1 MGKELTKKEKY
12 LKTLS
17 EKYPDKDFA
26 DEEVLFSQIHEDF
39 DGVNQELGAY
49 KEREKTLGDLFASNP
64 RSASFFIEWRKGGDP
79 IVEMIRRY
87 GDDFKTALE
96 DPEKQNEIAQANK
109 EFAERVAQEQEFE
122 TQYQNNM
129 QETLS
134 MLNEVQTENDLTD
147 DDIDNAMEF
156 LFGVMK
162 DAIVG
167 KFSKESVLMALKA
180 INHDIDVEQADR
192 EGEVRGRN
200 AKIEEKLKRQRKTDG
215 TAQLG
220 GSNNVRQPKR
230 EDFGALDR
238 NYGSSNIWERG
249 GEVRRKYN

>member
-1 MGKELTKKEKY
+1 MDKELTKKEKY

-17 EKYPDKDFA
+17 EKYPDKDFS
-26 DEEVLFSQIHEDF
+26 DEEVLFSQINEDY
-39 DGVNQELGAY
+39 DGINQELEAY
-49 KEREKTLGDLFASNP
+49 KGREKALGDLFASNP
-64 RSASFFIEWRKGGDP
+64 RSASFFMEWRKGGDP

-87 GDDFKTALE
+87 GDDFKEALE
-96 DPEKQNEIAQANK
+96 DPDKQAEIAQAHK

-122 TQYQNNM
+122 AQYQSNM

-134 MLNEVQTENDLTD
+134 MLNEVQTENNLTD
-147 DDIDNAMEF
+147 DDIDNVMEF
-156 LFGVMK
+156 LFGIVR
-162 DAIVG
+162 DGIVG

-180 INHDIDVEQADR
+180 INHDVDVEQADR

-200 AKIEEKLKRQRKTDG
+200 AKIEEKLRKQRRSDG

-220 GSNNVRQPKR
+220 GSNNVKR
-230 EDFGALDR
+230 EARVDLGALDR

-249 GEVRRKYN
+249 GEKRKKYN

>member
-1 MGKELTKKEKY
+1 MDKELTKKEKY

-17 EKYPDKDFA
+17 EKYPDKDFS
-26 DEEVLFSQIHEDF
+26 DEEVLFSQINEDYH
-39 DGVNQELGAY
+39 GINQELEAY
-49 KEREKTLGDLFASNP
+49 KGREKALGDLFASNP
-64 RSASFFIEWRKGGDP
+64 RSASFFMEWRKGGDP

-156 LFGVMK
+156 LFVIVRDG
-162 DAIVG
+162 IVG
-167 KFSKESVLMALKA
+167 KFSKESVLMTLKA
-180 INHDIDVEQADR
+180 INHDVDVEQADR

-200 AKIEEKLKRQRKTDG
+200 AKIEEKLRKQRRSDG

-220 GSNNVRQPKR
+220 GSNNVKR
-230 EDFGALDR
+230 EARVDLGALDR

-249 GEVRRKYN
+249 GEKRKKYN